1 MGDFPHTIQEDQPL
15 DPQVKAFAQAPA
27 LTDAT
32 RAAYWGDLRRFIDW
46 GGAIPAPEKMVA
58 TYLVEHANSHK
69 FATLARWRVSLGK
82 AHSAQG
88 LADPTKTELVNAVL
102 KGIKQ
107 KHGREQRRVAPLT
120 ATQTSN
126 VLHAMGNRLKDLRDK
141 ALILVGFS
149 GGLRRSELTT
159 LTVDNLR
166 ERTGG
171 MELSLNTNRTVM
183 IPSAHQESIC
193 PVTALK
199 AWLEASGIQS
209 GAVFQGINRHGRIS
223 GQPLTGHG
231 VALVIKERVKA
242 VGLDPSRYSGCS
254 PRVGG
259 ILEGAQEEGSGG
271 LEADI
276 MPLPKAAHGHQ

>member
-1 MGDFPHTIQEDQPL
+1 MGDFPLTIQEESQL
-15 DPQVKAFAQAPA
+15 EPQVKAFAQASA

-46 GGAIPAPEKMVA
+46 GGVIPATEKMIA
-58 TYLVEHANSHK
+58 NYLVEHANSHK

-88 LADPTKTELVNAVL
+88 LADPTKAELIYTVL

-120 ATQTSN
+120 AMQTSAVVN
-126 VLHAMGNRLKDLRDK
+126 AMADRIKDLRDK

-149 GGLRRSELTT
+149 GGLRRSELTA
-159 LTVDNLR
+159 LTVENLR

-171 MELSLNTNRTVM
+171 MELSLNTGRTVM
-183 IPSAHQESIC
+183 IPNGPDLIC

-199 AWLEASGIQS
+199 IWLKSSGIVS
-209 GAVFQGINRHGRIS
+209 GGVFQGINRHGRLS

-259 ILEGAQEEGSGG
+259 ILEGTQEEGGVTSSGG
-271 LEADI
+271 HQ
-276 MPLPKAAHGHQ
+276 MPIAKAAAAH

>member
-1 MGDFPHTIQEDQPL
+1 MGDFPLNIQEENPL
-15 DPQVKAFAQAPA
+15 NPQVMAFAQASA

-88 LADPTKTELVNAVL
+88 LTDPTKTELVNTVL
-102 KGIKQ
+102 RGIKQ

-120 ATQTSN
+120 ASQTSDVVN
-126 VLHAMGNRLKDLRDK
+126 AMGDRLKDLRDK
-141 ALILVGFS
+141 ALILVGFT
-149 GGLRRSELTT
+149 GGLRRSELTG
-159 LTVDNLR
+159 LTVENLR
-166 ERTGG
+166 EKTGG
-171 MELSLNTNRTVM
+171 MELTLNTGRIVM
-183 IPSAHQESIC
+183 IPNGPESIC
-193 PVTALK
+193 PVLALQT
-199 AWLEASGIQS
+199 WLNISGITS
-209 GAVFQGINRHGRIS
+209 GGVFQGINRHGRLS

-242 VGLDPSRYSGCS
+242 VGLDPTRYSGCS

-259 ILEGAQEEGSGG
+259 IQEGAQDEGTPSEGNQ
-271 LEADI
+271 
-276 MPLPKAAHGHQ
+276 MPISKAASSH

>member
-1 MGDFPHTIQEDQPL
+1 MGDFPHTTQEVSPL
-15 DPQVKAFAQAPA
+15 DPQIKAFAQAA
-27 LTDAT
+27 TLTDAT

-46 GGAIPAPEKMVA
+46 GGVIPAHEKMVA
-58 TYLVEHANSHK
+58 NYLVEHANSHK

-88 LADPTKTELVNAVL
+88 LEDPTKSELVNAVL

-120 ATQTSN
+120 SNQTSAVLN
-126 VLHAMGNRLKDLRDK
+126 VMGNRLKDLRDK

-159 LTVDNLR
+159 LAVENLR

-171 MELSLNTNRTVM
+171 MELSLSTGRMVM
-183 IPSAHQESIC
+183 IPHGVDSTSC

-199 AWLEASGIQS
+199 AWLVASGIVS

-231 VALVIKERVKA
+231 VALVIKERVRA
-242 VGLDPSRYSGCS
+242 VGLDPSLYSGCS

-259 ILEGAQEEGSGG
+259 ILEGAQDSPHGG
-271 LEADI
+271 LDSDP
-276 MPLPKAAHGHQ
+276 MPLPKAAHAH

>member
-1 MGDFPHTIQEDQPL
+1 MGDFTQTIQEDNQL
-15 DPQVKAFAQAPA
+15 NPQYKAFAQAPT
-27 LTDAT
+27 LTDST
-32 RAAYWGDLRRFIDW
+32 RAAYWGDLRRFMDW

-88 LADPTKTELVNAVL
+88 LDDPTKTELVNTVL
-102 KGIKQ
+102 RGIRQ

-120 ATQTSN
+120 ATQTSSVVN
-126 VLHAMGNRLKDLRDK
+126 ALGDRLKDLRDK

-149 GGLRRSELTT
+149 GGLRRSELTS
-159 LTVDNLR
+159 LTVENLR

-171 MELSLNTNRTVM
+171 MELTLNTGRTVM
-183 IPSAHQESIC
+183 IPNGPDPIC

-199 AWLEASGIQS
+199 QWLKISGIET
-209 GAVFQGINRHGRIS
+209 GGVFQGINRHGRLS

-242 VGLDPSRYSGCS
+242 VGLDPTRYSGCS

-259 ILEGAQEEGSGG
+259 ILEGAQEEGNTMS
-271 LEADI
+271 DSHQI
-276 MPLPKAAHGHQ
+276 PISKAASAHH

>member
-1 MGDFPHTIQEDQPL
+1 MGDFPFTLQERSSLEPK
-15 DPQVKAFAQAPA
+15 VKAFAQASI

-32 RAAYWGDLRRFIDW
+32 RAAYWGDLRRFMDW

-58 TYLVEHANSHK
+58 DYLVEHADSHK

-88 LADPTKTELVNAVL
+88 LEDPTKTELVHTVL

-120 ATQTSN
+120 TAQTAAVVN
-126 VLHAMGNRLKDLRDK
+126 AMGDRLKDLRDK

-159 LTVDNLR
+159 LSIESLR

-171 MELSLNTNRTVM
+171 MELSLSTGRTVM
-183 IPSAHQESIC
+183 IPLGQDPIC

-199 AWLEASGIQS
+199 VWLKISEITSG
-209 GAVFQGINRHGRIS
+209 GVFQGINRHGRLS
-223 GQPLTGHG
+223 GQALTGHG

-242 VGLDPSRYSGCS
+242 VGLDPTRYSGCS

-259 ILEGAQEEGSGG
+259 ILAGTQDEVSASSGG
-271 LEADI
+271 SQIALD
-276 MPLPKAAHGHQ
+276 KAASAHE

>member
-1 MGDFPHTIQEDQPL
+1 M
-15 DPQVKAFAQAPA
+15 
-27 LTDAT
+27 TDAT

-46 GGAIPAPEKMVA
+46 GGAIPAHEKMVA
-58 TYLVEHANSHK
+58 TYLVEHADSHK

-88 LADPTKTELVNAVL
+88 LEDPTKTELVNTVL

-120 ATQTSN
+120 GSQTSAVLN
-126 VLHAMGNRLKDLRDK
+126 VMGDRLKDLRDK

-149 GGLRRSELTT
+149 GGLRRSELTS
-159 LTVDNLR
+159 LTVENLR

-171 MELSLNTNRTVM
+171 MELSLSTGRLVM
-183 IPSAHQESIC
+183 IPHGQDPVC

-199 AWLEASGIQS
+199 AWLAASGIET

-259 ILEGAQEEGSGG
+259 ILEGAQDECSGM
-271 LEADI
+271 LDFD
-276 MPLPKAAHGHQ
+276 PLPKAAHGHQ

>member
-1 MGDFPHTIQEDQPL
+1 MGDFPQTIQEKNQL

-32 RAAYWGDLRRFIDW
+32 RAAYWGDLRRFMDW

-58 TYLVEHANSHK
+58 SYLVEHANSHK

-88 LADPTKTELVNAVL
+88 LVDPTKTELVNTVL

-120 ATQTSN
+120 SLQTTAVVN
-126 VLHAMGNRLKDLRDK
+126 VMGDRLKDLRDK

-149 GGLRRSELTT
+149 GGLRRSELTG
-159 LTVDNLR
+159 LLVENLR

-171 MELSLNTNRTVM
+171 MELSLNTGRLIM
-183 IPSAHQESIC
+183 IPNGPDLIC
-193 PVTALK
+193 PVAAMK
-199 AWLEASGIQS
+199 SWLSASGIEK
-209 GAVFQGINRHGRIS
+209 GAVFQGINRHGRLS

-259 ILEGAQEEGSGG
+259 ILEGAQD
-271 LEADI
+271 EAGELSTGHQ
-276 MPLPKAAHGHQ
+276 MPLSKAASSHQ

>member
-1 MGDFPHTIQEDQPL
+1 MGDFPHTIQEEHPL
-15 DPQVKAFAQAPA
+15 DPQVKAFAQAPS

-88 LADPTKTELVNAVL
+88 LVDPTKTEMVNAVL

-120 ATQTSN
+120 ATQTSA
-126 VLHAMGNRLKDLRDK
+126 VLNAMGDRLKDLRDK

-149 GGLRRSELTT
+149 GGLRRSELTS
-159 LTVDNLR
+159 LLVENLR

-171 MELSLNTNRTVM
+171 MELSLNTGRLVM
-183 IPSAHQESIC
+183 IPYGQDPIC

-199 AWLEASGIQS
+199 AWLAASEIAS

-242 VGLDPSRYSGCS
+242 VGLDPTRYSGCS

-259 ILEGAQEEGSGG
+259 ILEGAQDEGSSLLDG
-271 LEADI
+271 DP
-276 MPLPKAAHGHQ
+276 MPMPKAAHGHQ

>member
-1 MGDFPHTIQEDQPL
+1 MMGDFPKISQDETIL
-15 DPQVKAFAQAPA
+15 NPQVKAFAQAA
-27 LTDAT
+27 SLTDAT

-46 GGAIPAPEKMVA
+46 GGAIPAHEKMVA
-58 TYLVEHANSHK
+58 NYLVEHANSHK

-88 LADPTKTELVNAVL
+88 LADPTKSELVNSVI
-102 KGIKQ
+102 KGIRQ

-120 ATQTSN
+120 ATQTTA
-126 VLHAMGNRLKDLRDK
+126 VIHAMNDRLKDLRDK
-141 ALILVGFS
+141 ALILVGFA
-149 GGLRRSELTT
+149 GGLRRSELTG
-159 LTVDNLR
+159 LTVENLR

-171 MELSLNTNRTVM
+171 MELTLNTGRIVM
-183 IPSAHQESIC
+183 IPNGPDPIC

-199 AWLEASGIQS
+199 AWLEVSGITT
-209 GAVFQGINRHGRIS
+209 GGVFQGINRHGRLS

-259 ILEGAQEEGSGG
+259 ILEGSQEDGMIGG
-271 LEADI
+271 GGHQI
-276 MPLPKAAHGHQ
+276 PIPKAAAAH